1 MSSPFIL
8 GPFEH
13 LNEGNPYSQQIKPF
27 NFLLSCHV
35 RPFGYP
41 VGVDPNKFHLISPYE
56 LNSKQWLQQKWID
69 QLLSTIM
76 RSAVT

>member
-1 MSSPFIL
+1 VSSPFIL

-41 VGVDPNKFHLISPYE
+41 VGLIPT
-56 LNSKQWLQQKWID
+56 NF
-69 QLLSTIM
+69 T
-76 RSAVT
+76 